1 MWTVIAI
8 GLFNSIMFPTI
19 FTLAIA
25 DLGKYTS
32 QGSSLLVMAIVGGA
46 IVPPLM
52 GALVGLFGNYQMTF
66 LLPVLCYLYLFYYG
80 ISGHKVKL
88 KATS

>member
-1 MWTVIAI
+1 MWAVLAI

-19 FTLAIA
+19 FTLAIK

-46 IVPPLM
+46 VMAPLM
-52 GALVGLFGNYQMTF
+52 GKVLETVGYHNGFLF
-66 LLPVLCYLYLFYYG
+66 PAICYLYILYYG
-80 ISGHKVKL
+80 FRGYKVKRV
-88 KATS
+88 AN